1 MCFQP
6 YLVNN
11 FLGLTYND
19 KLKDLFLQKHF
30 YFMIKIGVLGAGY
43 LGKIHIKLLMNIE
56 GFELVGIYD
65 PDKSKVQEAIK
76 EYGVKAYSSS
86 KDLLSEVD
94 AIDIV
99 TPTTTHFNCAVD
111 AIKSSKHVF
120 IEKPI
125 SYSVD
130 EALELVNLNNEA
142 GLIIQVGH
150 VERFNPALVA
160 AKTKINN
167 PMFIESHRLAQYNS
181 RGTDVSVVTDLM
193 IHDIDVVLSLVNSP
207 LKRVSASGVA
217 VVSDTPDIANARL
230 EFNNGCVANLTASRI
245 STNNMRKTRIFQPD
259 AYIMLDFLN
268 KNTEIYRVNGHN
280 KDDLKNGKISIEKP
294 EIVNSNAI
302 EEELKSFLNSVINS
316 KRAVVTIEDG
326 YNAILLAQQIL
337 DSMRN
342 TSNSF

>member
-1 MCFQP
+1 
-6 YLVNN
+6 
-11 FLGLTYND
+11 
-19 KLKDLFLQKHF
+19 
-30 YFMIKIGVLGAGY
+30 MIKIGVLGAGY
-43 LGKIHIKLLMNIE
+43 LGKIHIKLLKNIE

-76 EYGVKAYSSS
+76 EYSVKAYSSS
-86 KDLLSEVD
+86 EALLSEID

-160 AKTKINN
+160 AKSKINN

-245 STNNMRKTRIFQPD
+245 STNNMRKTRIFQSD

-268 KNTEIYRVNGHN
+268 KKSEIYRVNEHN
-280 KDDLKNGKISIEKP
+280 KDDFKNGKISIERP
-294 EIVNSNAI
+294 EIINSNAI
-302 EEELKSFLNSVINS
+302 EEELKSFLYSIINS
-316 KRAVVTIEDG
+316 KRAEVTIEDG